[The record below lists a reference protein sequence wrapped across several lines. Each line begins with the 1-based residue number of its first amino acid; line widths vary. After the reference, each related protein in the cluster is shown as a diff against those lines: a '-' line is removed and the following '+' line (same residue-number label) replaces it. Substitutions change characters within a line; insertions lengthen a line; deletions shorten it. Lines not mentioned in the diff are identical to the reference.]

1 MTKVINTNLG
11 VINEV
16 SGYMIKIIINK
27 DEAPN
32 PIYPI
37 TEPMPIYIKDGK
49 ENCNYFLIYEQRLVA
64 PASDLPSWTVITAS
78 GPVVLDPAKNF
89 ILQSALSNF
98 QGAATVITEDAV
110 PQLLDDVFKVDKS
123 SLPEILKQYGFK
135 HLKLVA
141 DLIGSE
147 KFKIFMRVYAKTFGD
162 IVNRDEELRKSIL
175 RELVDIGNAKNIN
188 DNSDYLD
195 ILKSF
200 MSETAAVLVLDN
212 KMSGVKA
219 LVKDDSYKYGTLIN
233 FSEENKQTLG
243 VISELSQN
251 ALVDLLFVIED
262 GVPSPSVSPLKVGM
276 EGDLSGVKEVIQ
288 MLYDSLDETYVKIPI
303 GIIPQ
308 NNEPYYV
315 VLKGNEL
322 IHFALIAIS
331 GAGKGNLLKE
341 LIIEYE
347 KLRMQ
352 YILEHN
358 TLDGWNRL
366 GIILFDDVGEY
377 VKCLKPKDWGLDL
390 AMLVMKFA
398 YDHDPLIHLIDV
410 GMRIDS
416 GAVSLV
422 DADYRFI
429 EPRPMKIPLQ
439 FISIFEVI
447 NKLEGKVAYGVIPAY
462 LRHFYSRLHRDHP
475 DLRPTGFNEL
485 RLTIDF
491 VNWFLNEP
499 LEFNESGNRDQ
510 YGFQQ
515 TSHAT
520 AARALREFLLNN
532 GRYLGIRIDWDTEI
546 FDYLDSIGTYI
557 NDSSGNQI
565 MHEETRLG
573 RRLDNDYNLVTF
585 ALCCADGGETLIID
599 ESSLTPE
606 VKLLIQRVLL
616 NYIVSERERRGFDAN
631 ITPTLFIIEEA
642 TALLGGQGSTQIS
655 LFSRI
660 QVRARKFGLG
670 IGLVLQDIIKLDPTL
685 LTQLGW
691 MMAMGLPVNSMRNVL
706 FRNVPSDLGPYDDY
720 VKYADVGIAVGFQK
734 LVGRNIPLPMK
745 VNHFEAEIKKLLQSE
760 DVWGGPGGFD
770 QDVKDRF
777 SVIARTLNIPD
788 NAINEILKVED
799 D

>member
-1 MTKVINTNLG
+1 
-11 VINEV
+11 
-16 SGYMIKIIINK
+16 
-27 DEAPN
+27 
-32 PIYPI
+32 
-37 TEPMPIYIKDGK
+37 
-49 ENCNYFLIYEQRLVA
+49 
-64 PASDLPSWTVITAS
+64 
-78 GPVVLDPAKNF
+78 
-89 ILQSALSNF
+89 
-98 QGAATVITEDAV
+98 
-110 PQLLDDVFKVDKS
+110 
-123 SLPEILKQYGFK
+123 
-135 HLKLVA
+135 
-141 DLIGSE
+141 
-147 KFKIFMRVYAKTFGD
+147 
-162 IVNRDEELRKSIL
+162 
-175 RELVDIGNAKNIN
+175 
-188 DNSDYLD
+188 
-195 ILKSF
+195 
-200 MSETAAVLVLDN
+200 
-212 KMSGVKA
+212 
-219 LVKDDSYKYGTLIN
+219 
-233 FSEENKQTLG
+233 
-243 VISELSQN
+243 
-251 ALVDLLFVIED
+251 
-262 GVPSPSVSPLKVGM
+262 M

-288 MLYDSLDETYVKIPI
+288 MLYGSLDDTYIKIPI

-347 KLRMQ
+347 RLRMQ

-358 TLDGWNRL
+358 TLDRWNRL

-410 GMRIDS
+410 GMRIDP

-429 EPRPMKIPLQ
+429 EPRPMKIPIQ
-439 FISIFEVI
+439 FISIVEVI

-462 LRHFYSRLHRDHP
+462 LRHFYSRLHRENP

-491 VNWFLNEP
+491 VNWFLSEP
-499 LEFNESGNRDQ
+499 LEFRELGNRDQ

-520 AARALREFLLNN
+520 AARVLREFLLNN
-532 GRYLGIRIDWDTEI
+532 GRYLGIRIDWDTET

-557 NDSSGNQI
+557 NDSNGNQI

-745 VNHFEAEIKKLLQSE
+745 VKHFEAEIKKLLQNE
-760 DVWGGPGGFD
+760 DAWGGSGGFD

>member
-1 MTKVINTNLG
+1 MSKEKNTNLG

-16 SGYMIKIIINK
+16 NGYIAKIIINK

-37 TEPMPIYIKDGK
+37 TEPMPIYITDGK
-49 ENCNYFLIYEQRLVA
+49 EIANYYLIYEQRLIA

-98 QGAATVITEDAV
+98 QGAAIVITEDAV
-110 PQLLDDVFKVDKS
+110 PQLLDDVFKVEKS
-123 SLPEILKQYGFK
+123 NLTDILKEFGLT

-147 KFKIFMRVYAKTFGD
+147 KFKIFMRVYVKTFGE
-162 IVNRDEELRKSIL
+162 IINGEESLRNSMLK
-175 RELVDIGNAKNIN
+175 ELVEIGNSKHLNE
-188 DNSDYLD
+188 DSDYLEV
-195 ILKSF
+195 LKSF
-200 MSETAAVLVLDN
+200 MSEEAAVLVLDN
-212 KMSGVKA
+212 KMTGVKA
-219 LVKDDSYKYGTLIN
+219 LLKDDSYKYGTLIN
-233 FSEENKQTLG
+233 FSEGNKQTLG

-251 ALVDLLFVIED
+251 STIDLLFIIED
-262 GVPSPSVSPLKVGM
+262 GIPSPSVSPIKVGM
-276 EGDLSGVKEVIQ
+276 EGDLQGVKEVID
-288 MLYDSLDETYVKIPI
+288 MLYSSFDDTYVKIPI

-308 NNEPYYV
+308 INEPYYI

-322 IHFALIAIS
+322 IHFALVAIS

-341 LIIEYE
+341 LILEYE
-347 KLRMQ
+347 RLRLQ
-352 YILEHN
+352 HLAENDSLE
-358 TLDGWNRL
+358 GWNRL

-377 VKCLKPKDWGLDL
+377 VKCLKPRDWGLDL
-390 AMLVMKFA
+390 AMLVMKFT

-410 GMRIDS
+410 GMRIEP
-416 GAVSLV
+416 GAVSPV

-429 EPRPMKIPLQ
+429 EPRPMKIPLR
-439 FISIFEVI
+439 FIPVSEII
-447 NKLEGKVAYGVIPAY
+447 NNLEGKVAYGVIPAY
-462 LRHFYSRLHRDHP
+462 LRHFYLRLHRERP

-491 VNWFLNEP
+491 VNWFLSEP
-499 LEFNESGNRDQ
+499 LGFDQSGNRDQ

-532 GRYLGIRIDWDTEI
+532 ERYLGIRIDWETET
-546 FDYLDSIGTYI
+546 FDYLDSIGTFI
-557 NDSSGNQI
+557 NDSNGNQI
-565 MHEETRLG
+565 MHEGNRLG
-573 RRLDNDYNLVTF
+573 RRLDNDYNLISF

-616 NYIVSERERRGFDAN
+616 NYIVNERERRGFDAN

-642 TALLGGQGSTQIS
+642 TALLGGQGATQIG
-655 LFSRI
+655 LFSRT

-691 MMAMGLPVNSMRNVL
+691 MMAMGLPVNSMRNIL

-734 LVGRNIPLPMK
+734 LIGRNLPLPMK
-745 VNHFEAEIKKLLQSE
+745 VNHFEAEIRKLLHNE
-760 DVWGGPGGFD
+760 DAWGGAGEFD
-770 QDVKDRF
+770 QTVKDQFRT
-777 SVIARTLNIPD
+777 IARTLNIPD
-788 NAINEILKVED
+788 NAIDEILREEGE
-799 D
+799 

>member
-1 MTKVINTNLG
+1 MTKVLNTNLG

-16 SGYMIKIIINK
+16 NGYMVKIIITK

-49 ENCNYFLIYEQRLVA
+49 KESNFFLVYEQRLVA
-64 PASDLPSWTVITAS
+64 PASDLPSWTILTPS
-78 GPVVLDPAKNF
+78 GPIVLDPAKNF

-98 QGAATVITEDAV
+98 QGAATVINEDAV
-110 PQLLDDVFKVDKS
+110 PQLLDSVFEVKDTK
-123 SLPEILKQYGFK
+123 LQNLFEKFGFK

-147 KFKIFMRVYAKTFGD
+147 KFKIFMRVYVKTYGD
-162 IVNRDEELRKSIL
+162 LINTNEELRKSIL
-175 RELVDIGNAKNIN
+175 KELAEIGNVMSMN
-188 DNSDYLD
+188 DNIDYLD
-195 ILKSF
+195 ILRSL
-200 MSETAAVLVLDN
+200 MSEGAVVLVLDN
-212 KMSGVKA
+212 KMSGVKVV
-219 LVKDDSYKYGTLIN
+219 VKDNSYKYGTLIS

-251 ALVDLLFVIED
+251 GIVDLLFVIEA
-262 GVPSPSVSPLKVGM
+262 GIPSPSVSPLKVGM
-276 EGDLSGVKEVIQ
+276 EGDLSGVRDVIH
-288 MLYDSLDETYVKIPI
+288 MLYDSFDETYVKIPV

-308 NNEPYYV
+308 INEPYYI

-322 IHFALIAIS
+322 IHFALVAIS

-352 YILEHN
+352 YIDEHD

-366 GIILFDDVGEY
+366 GIIIFDDVGEY

-390 AMLVMKFA
+390 AMLVMKFV

-416 GAVSLV
+416 TAVSPV
-422 DADYRFI
+422 DANYQFI

-439 FISIFEVI
+439 FIPISEVI
-447 NKLEGKVAYGVIPAY
+447 NKLEGKVAFDVIPAY
-462 LRHFYSRLHRDHP
+462 LRHFYMREHRDHP

-485 RLTIDF
+485 RITIDF
-491 VNWFLNEP
+491 VNWFLNRP
-499 LEFNESGNRDQ
+499 LDFDQGQNRDE

-515 TSHAT
+515 TSYAT

-532 GRYLGIRIDWDTEI
+532 ERYLGIRIDWGTGT

-557 NDSSGNQI
+557 SDSRGNQI
-565 MHEETRLG
+565 MQDGNQMG
-573 RRLDNDYNLVTF
+573 RRLNNDYNLVAF
-585 ALCCADGGETLIID
+585 ALCCVDGGETLIID
-599 ESSLTPE
+599 ESSLTSD

-616 NYIVSERERRGFDAN
+616 SYIINERERRGFDAN
-631 ITPTLFIIEEA
+631 ITPALFIIEEA
-642 TALLGGQGSTQIS
+642 TALLGGQGTAQIG
-655 LFSRI
+655 LFSRT

-670 IGLVLQDIIKLDPTL
+670 IGLVLQDIMKLDPTL
-685 LTQLGW
+685 LSQLGW
-691 MMAMGLPVNSMRNVL
+691 MVAMGLPVNSMRNIL

-734 LVGRNIPLPMK
+734 LVGRNLPLPMK
-745 VNHFEAEIKKLLQSE
+745 VKHFEAELKKLLQNE
-760 DVWGGPGGFD
+760 EVWDGPGGFD
-770 QDVKDRF
+770 QNLKDIF
-777 SVIARTLNIPD
+777 TNIARTLNIPD
-788 NAINEILKVED
+788 NAINEIIKEED
-799 D
+799 E

>member
-1 MTKVINTNLG
+1 MTNIINTNLG

-16 SGYMIKIIINK
+16 NGYMVKIIINK

-49 ENCNYFLIYEQRLVA
+49 EECNFFLIYEQRLIA
-64 PASDLPSWTVITAS
+64 PASDLPSWTVITPS

-110 PQLLDDVFKVDKS
+110 PQLLDDVFKVDYA
-123 SLPEILKQYGFK
+123 SLPNLFEKYGFK

-147 KFKIFMRVYAKTFGD
+147 KFKIFMRVYVKTFGD
-162 IVNRDEELRKSIL
+162 IINAKEELRKSIL
-175 RELVDIGNAKNIN
+175 KELVEVGNVKNMN
-188 DNSDYLD
+188 DNSDFLD

-200 MSETAAVLVLDN
+200 MSEEAAVLVLDN
-212 KMSGVKA
+212 KMSRVKV
-219 LVKDDSYKYGTLIN
+219 LVNDDSYKYGTLIN

-251 ALVDLLFVIED
+251 ALIDLLFVIEE
-262 GVPSPSVSPLKVGM
+262 GIPSPSVSPLKVGM
-276 EGDLSGVKEVIQ
+276 EGDLSGVREVIQ
-288 MLYDSLDETYVKIPI
+288 LLYDSFDETYVKIPI

-308 NNEPYYV
+308 INEPYQI

-322 IHFALIAIS
+322 IHFALVAIS

-352 YILEHN
+352 YIEEHD

-366 GIILFDDVGEY
+366 GIIIFDDVGEY
-377 VKCLKPKDWGLDL
+377 VKCLKPRDWGLDL

-410 GMRIDS
+410 GMRIDPPADS
-416 GAVSLV
+416 PV
-422 DADYRFI
+422 DATYRFI

-439 FISIFEVI
+439 FVPISEVI
-447 NKLEGKVAYGVIPAY
+447 NKLEGKVAFDVIPAY
-462 LRHFYSRLHRDHP
+462 LRHFYLRLHRDHP
-475 DLRPTGFNEL
+475 DLRPTGFNQL

-491 VNWFLNEP
+491 VNWFLSQP
-499 LEFNESGNRDQ
+499 LEFDLGQNRDQ

-515 TSHAT
+515 TSYAT

-532 GRYLGIRIDWDTEI
+532 ERYLGIRIDWGTGT

-557 NDSSGNQI
+557 RDSNGNQI
-565 MHEETRLG
+565 MQDGNQMG

-585 ALCCADGGETLIID
+585 ALCSVDGGETLIID

-616 NYIVSERERRGFDAN
+616 NYIINERERRGFDAN

-642 TALLGGQGSTQIS
+642 TALLGGQGSAQIG
-655 LFSRI
+655 LFIRT

-670 IGLVLQDIIKLDPTL
+670 IGLVLQDIMKLDSTL

-691 MMAMGLPVNSMRNVL
+691 MMAMGLPVNSMRNIL

-734 LVGRNIPLPMK
+734 LVGRNLPLPMK
-745 VNHFEAEIKKLLQSE
+745 VKHFEAEVRKLLHNE
-760 DVWGGPGGFD
+760 NAWGGDGGFN
-770 QDVKDRF
+770 QDIKDSFRN
-777 SVIARTLNIPD
+777 IARTLNIPD
-788 NAINEILKVED
+788 NAINEILKDED